1 MHAIT
6 CSGRDNHAAAHP
18 VIATTED
25 KTMTDTTETD
35 VRLDPPSRQY
45 ERLADEAN
53 AHNKGIIFDALAEAR
68 VQTLTVSFDGY
79 ADSGQIESID
89 AFDGANNKIP
99 LPGNRQVRLMSPEW
113 DDLRL
118 HGEDAS
124 LREAIEM
131 LVYEYLEA
139 THMGWEDGEGAYGS
153 FVFTVPD
160 RTITLEHN
168 ERFVD
173 VETHTH
179 TF

>member
-1 MHAIT
+1 
-6 CSGRDNHAAAHP
+6 
-18 VIATTED
+18 
-25 KTMTDTTETD
+25 MTDTTETD
-35 VRLDPPSRQY
+35 PRPNSPSRQY

-53 AHNKGIIFDALAEAR
+53 AHNKSVIFDALAESR
-68 VQTLTVSFDGY
+68 VHTLTVSFDGY

-89 AFDGANNKIP
+89 AFDGANNQLA
-99 LPGNRQVRLMSPEW
+99 LPNHHQVRLMSPEW

-118 HGEDAS
+118 HPEDTS

-131 LVYEYLEA
+131 LVYEVLEA

-168 ERFVD
+168 VRFVD